1 MSEYFVIF
9 EITGSPD
16 ATLME
21 PIAMHHV
28 GRVYPSGISK
38 FTTAYEI
45 LLNDTLCV
53 VVLRI
58 ALVIPAVLSKRLPN
72 SSKFVFNK
80 VKKEECLWQ

>member
-28 GRVYPSGISK
+28 GRVYPSGIFK

-45 LLNDTLCV
+45 LLNDTLYTPV
-53 VVLRI
+53 KRI
-58 ALVIPAVLSKRLPN
+58 APVMPAIESKCPFNLSK
-72 SSKFVFNK
+72 FEFNK